1 MKEMQY
7 FSEEFSAEVVKQQY
21 GNCKDI
27 RLKTIMESAITHLH
41 EFVKEVEPTQEEW
54 MYMIEYLTKTGQ
66 KCDDKRQEF
75 ILLSDVLGIS
85 ALVDTINNRKTLN
98 ATESTV
104 LGPFHVK
111 DAPIKDMGD
120 NINYDGKGEPAYIFG
135 SVTDTDGNPID
146 GAAIDVWQAND
157 DGFYDIQQPGVQPE
171 MNLRGIFSTKDDG
184 KYWFKSV
191 KPKFYSIPTDGPVG
205 TMINATGRHPN
216 RPAHLHYIVSAE
228 GYKTVVTHV
237 FVKGSEYL
245 DSDAVFGVKSS
256 LISEYILI
264 EDDIKA
270 KKIGFDTPYYEL
282 EFNFVLEKITM

>member
-1 MKEMQY
+1 MQH

-21 GNCKDI
+21 ANCKDV
-27 RLKTIMESAITHLH
+27 RLKKIMESAVTHLH

-111 DAPIKDMGD
+111 NAPIKEMGD

-146 GAAIDVWQAND
+146 GAEIDVWQANE
-157 DGFYDIQQPGVQPE
+157 DGFYDIQQPDVQPE

-228 GYKTVVTHV
+228 GYKAVVTHV

-245 DSDAVFGVKSS
+245 DSDAVFGVKNS
-256 LISEYILI
+256 LISEYVLI
-264 EDDIKA
+264 EDEIKA
-270 KKIGFDTPYYEL
+270 KKIGFDTPYFEL
-282 EFNFVLEKITM
+282 EFNFVLEKITI

>member
-1 MKEMQY
+1 MQY

-27 RLKTIMESAITHLH
+27 RLKTIMESAVTHLH
-41 EFVKEVEPTQEEW
+41 EFVKEVEPTHEEW

-111 DAPIKDMGD
+111 NAPIRDMGD

>member
-1 MKEMQY
+1 MGE
-7 FSEEFSAEVVKQQY
+7 
-21 GNCKDI
+21 
-27 RLKTIMESAITHLH
+27 
-41 EFVKEVEPTQEEW
+41 
-54 MYMIEYLTKTGQ
+54 
-66 KCDDKRQEF
+66 
-75 ILLSDVLGIS
+75 LGS
-85 ALVDTINNRKTLN
+85 HWNWL
-98 ATESTV
+98 
-104 LGPFHVK
+104 
-111 DAPIKDMGD
+111 
-120 NINYDGKGEPAYIFG
+120 PAG
-135 SVTDTDGNPID
+135 TTDTDGNPID
-146 GAAIDVWQAND
+146 GAEIDVWQANE
-157 DGFYDIQQPGVQPE
+157 DGFYDIQQPDVQPE

-245 DSDAVFGVKSS
+245 ESDAVFGVKSS
-256 LISEYILI
+256 LISEYVLI
-264 EDDIKA
+264 EDEIKA

>member
-1 MKEMQY
+1 MQY
-7 FSEEFSAEVVKQQY
+7 FSEEYSAEVVKEQY
-21 GNCKDI
+21 ANCKDL
-27 RLKTIMESAITHLH
+27 RLKKIMESAINHIH
-41 EFVKEVEPTQEEW
+41 QFVKEVEPTQEEW

-111 DAPIKDMGD
+111 NAPKKQMGD
-120 NINYDGKGEPAYIFG
+120 NINYDGKGVPAYIFG
-135 SVTDTDGNPID
+135 SVKDTDGNPID
-146 GAAIDVWQAND
+146 GAEIDVWQAND
-157 DGFYDIQQPGVQPE
+157 DGFYDIQQPDTQPE
-171 MNLRGIFSTKDDG
+171 MNLRGIFTTKGDG

-205 TMINATGRHPN
+205 KMIYATGRHPN

-228 GYKTVVTHV
+228 GYKPIVTHV

-245 DSDAVFGVKSS
+245 DSDAVFGVKDS
-256 LISEYILI
+256 LISEYVFI
-264 EDDIKA
+264 EDDTKA
-270 KKIGFDTPYYEL
+270 RNVGFEIPYYEL
-282 EFNFVLEKITM
+282 EFNFVLEKVSL

>member
-1 MKEMQY
+1 MQH

-21 GNCKDI
+21 ANCKDI
-27 RLKTIMESAITHLH
+27 RLKTIMESAVTHLH

-111 DAPIKDMGD
+111 NAPIKEMGD

-146 GAAIDVWQAND
+146 GAEIDVWQANE
-157 DGFYDIQQPGVQPE
+157 DGFYDIQQPDVQPE

-228 GYKTVVTHV
+228 GYKAVVTHV

-245 DSDAVFGVKSS
+245 DSDAVFGVKNS
-256 LISEYILI
+256 LISEYVLI
-264 EDDIKA
+264 EDEIKA
-270 KKIGFDTPYYEL
+270 KKIGFDTPYFEL
-282 EFNFVLEKITM
+282 EFNFVLEKITI

>member
-1 MKEMQY
+1 MQY
-7 FSEEFSAEVVKQQY
+7 FSEEHSAEVVKQQY
-21 GNCKDI
+21 ANCKDL
-27 RLKTIMESAITHLH
+27 RLKTIMESAVNHLH
-41 EFVKEVEPTQEEW
+41 QFVKEVEPTQDEW

-111 DAPIKDMGD
+111 NAPKKQMGD

-135 SVTDTDGNPID
+135 SVKDTDDNPID
-146 GAAIDVWQAND
+146 GAEIDVWQAND
-157 DGFYDIQQPGVQPE
+157 DGFYDIQQPDTQPE
-171 MNLRGIFSTKDDG
+171 MNLRGIFTTKEDG

-205 TMINATGRHPN
+205 TMIYASGRHPN

-228 GYKTVVTHV
+228 GYKPVVTHV

-245 DSDAVFGVKSS
+245 DSDAVFGVKDS
-256 LISEYILI
+256 LISEYVLI
-264 EDDIKA
+264 EDDAKA
-270 KKIGFDTPYYEL
+270 RNVGFEIPYYEL
-282 EFNFVLEKITM
+282 EFNFVLEKVSL

>member
-1 MKEMQY
+1 MQY
-7 FSEEFSAEVVKQQY
+7 FSEEHSAEVVKQQY
-21 GNCKDI
+21 ANCKDL
-27 RLKTIMESAITHLH
+27 RLKTIMESAVNHLH
-41 EFVKEVEPTQEEW
+41 QFVKEVEPTQEEW

-111 DAPIKDMGD
+111 NAPKKQMGD

-135 SVTDTDGNPID
+135 SVKDTDDNPID
-146 GAAIDVWQAND
+146 GAEIDVWQAND
-157 DGFYDIQQPGVQPE
+157 DGFYDIQQPDTQPE
-171 MNLRGIFSTKDDG
+171 MNLRGIFTTKEDG

-205 TMINATGRHPN
+205 TMIYASGRHPN

-228 GYKTVVTHV
+228 GYKPVVTHV

-245 DSDAVFGVKSS
+245 DSDAVFGVKDS
-256 LISEYILI
+256 LISEYVLI
-264 EDDIKA
+264 EDDAKA
-270 KKIGFDTPYYEL
+270 RKVGFEIPYYEL
-282 EFNFVLEKITM
+282 EFNFVLEKVSL